1 MPNPLLDLRYLRYA
15 FAAAEHRSFR
25 RTALTLGVPQ
35 STVTR
40 RIQILEA
47 RLGADIFLRHRA
59 GVDLTLAGEQFLRE
73 ARSSVDRLLQSAD
86 ELASARRG
94 IVGELRIGF
103 VASLNRGGLRD
114 LLATYRANFPGARVT
129 FTEDS
134 SQALI
139 ADVLSGRLDIAFVA
153 GDPAVPGAKTLPLWS
168 ERLLLAMSAG
178 HRLANEEV
186 VPLDELAHE
195 QFLIRHGAGREV
207 EEYVLR
213 HLSSL
218 GFSPNVQTHRLGRQS
233 LMNLVALGF
242 GVTITADSSVVEPT
256 LGVVYRPL
264 VSREPYVPWSGFWNA
279 LNGNPTL
286 KQLVALARKSA
297 RNPAVSE
304 PFTPSAQGQGAVAT
318 PPQL

>member
-35 STVTR
+35 STVSR

-47 RLGADIFLRHRA
+47 RLGAEIFFRNRSGVELTPA
-59 GVDLTLAGEQFLRE
+59 GDRFLRE
-73 ARSSVDRLLQSAD
+73 ARSSVDRLLQTAD

-94 IVGELRIGF
+94 GGGELRIGF
-103 VASLNRGGLRD
+103 VASLNRGGLRE
-114 LLATYRANFPGARVT
+114 LLASYRSSYPGTRFT

-139 ADVLSGRLDIAFVA
+139 ADVLSGHLDIAFVA
-153 GDPAVPGAKTLPLWS
+153 GERSVPGAKTLPLWS
-168 ERLLLAMSAG
+168 ERLLLAMSTR
-178 HRLANEEV
+178 HPLANEEV
-186 VPLDELAHE
+186 VPLDRLTHE
-195 QFLIRHGAGREV
+195 HFLIRHGAGREV

-213 HLSSL
+213 HLSTL
-218 GFSPNVQTHRLGRQS
+218 GFSPEIQTHRLGRQS

-242 GVTITADSSVVEPT
+242 GVTITADSSVMEPT

-264 VSREPYVPWSGFWNA
+264 ASREPCVPWSGFWNA
-279 LNGNPTL
+279 RNGNPSL
-286 KQLVALARKSA
+286 KRLIALARTTTRDRTDGEIAGSHPRSPEGSA
-297 RNPAVSE
+297 AHI
-304 PFTPSAQGQGAVAT
+304 
-318 PPQL
+318 

>member
-94 IVGELRIGF
+94 VVGELRIGF

-114 LLATYRANFPGARVT
+114 LLAVDGH
-129 FTEDS
+129 TE
-134 SQALI
+134 AEE
-139 ADVLSGRLDIAFVA
+139 
-153 GDPAVPGAKTLPLWS
+153 PA
-168 ERLLLAMSAG
+168 
-178 HRLANEEV
+178 
-186 VPLDELAHE
+186 
-195 QFLIRHGAGREV
+195 II
-207 EEYVLR
+207 
-213 HLSSL
+213 
-218 GFSPNVQTHRLGRQS
+218 
-233 LMNLVALGF
+233 
-242 GVTITADSSVVEPT
+242 GV
-256 LGVVYRPL
+256 
-264 VSREPYVPWSGFWNA
+264 
-279 LNGNPTL
+279 
-286 KQLVALARKSA
+286 
-297 RNPAVSE
+297 
-304 PFTPSAQGQGAVAT
+304 GAVAPT
-318 PPQL
+318 IAVRIRRRAWASWACRA